1 MNKKNDSIY
10 TAIRIEGGLLS
21 TSLLDTLR
29 HYGLPGQ
36 VPADYGIEKGLKLA
50 DELGRYWRIAQARWE
65 QFTDLRARSDI
76 DRNKL
81 AVEDW
86 LSPLFTR
93 VLGFEI
99 EKSTSPASIGE
110 RLFPVTHT
118 ACNGVVPLVL
128 TRDDQTLDKGDPLY
142 GQEGR
147 KRSPMGLAQ
156 EYLNAEDNCL
166 WAMVSNGLTLRLLRD
181 NPAMTRP
188 AYVEV
193 DLERI
198 FSEELYVDFT
208 VFWLLLHG
216 SRFLPRD
223 TTPNSC
229 YLEQWRDQGQTDGER
244 VLGQLRYGVTD
255 ALRLLGTGFV
265 SHPGNKAL
273 RAAIQSG
280 ELTTDRFFQ
289 ELLRLI
295 YRFLFLLTT
304 EDRDI
309 LLDPDAD
316 VDARNLYRDGYSI
329 SNLRDRARLRRY
341 WDRHEDAWQ
350 QLLISFSGFSAGQPR
365 LGQPAL
371 GGLFAPDQC
380 PVLEQALLANRYLFN
395 ALFKLCWFES
405 DHVLVRIN
413 YRDMDTEELGSVY
426 ESLLELIPQLNV
438 EGQWHF
444 GFMGDEDG
452 EGSTSG
458 HARKL
463 TGSYYTP
470 DVLVQELIQSALEP
484 VISQRLQVNPANPRE
499 ALLNITVCDPACGS
513 GHFLLAA
520 ARRLAA
526 ELARIDAGV
535 DQPSEAD
542 YRHAL
547 RQVVRHCIYGVDM
560 NPLAVELCRTALW
573 LEAIEPGKPLGF
585 LDAHIQLGNSLV
597 GILNPGQIQQGIP
610 AEAYK
615 PLTGD
620 SKPVAAA
627 LKKRNKIDKQQMQL
641 LKAHH
646 TELAVCAGDMEA
658 LPEENLEQVEEK
670 RAAWRAVIQGA
681 ACQDE
686 KQRADLFT
694 SAFFAAKTE
703 ENAERVPTN
712 VELMALE
719 RGEPIS
725 GAMGEQI
732 SELANTHRFFHW
744 FLAFPDVFEE
754 NAGRK
759 GGFDV
764 MLGNPPWDVSQ
775 LSEEEYFSARAPSIA
790 NLSGAKRKKAI
801 EKLEEENLILW
812 EQYQHDKHAIEGR
825 NQFYRS
831 SGRNNLAAKGK
842 LNLYA
847 LFAEH
852 FLQAIGPDGRSGF
865 IVPTGIATD
874 DSTKDYFAAITSGNR
889 LVSLFDLEN
898 REKIFP
904 AVDSRMKFSLLT
916 LGTPEHAATLA
927 FFATQTVQL
936 KDARRRFH
944 ITADEFALINPNT
957 RTCPVF
963 RSERDAELTKKLYR
977 AATVLIREATEDKP
991 EQNPWGVRFSQGLFN
1006 MTSASHL
1013 FRTHE
1018 DLTSTGATETGATWQ
1033 QGDQRWLPL
1042 YEAKM
1047 VHQYDHRWATY
1058 ETDGETSRDCILA
1071 EKQNP
1076 DYHNC
1081 PRYWVDEWQVSLRT
1095 ARAPKP
1101 VIDAAKKEDSAKLTT
1116 ALRTWAAG
1124 AAWLVDDKATAN
1136 KLLQVEPGHQ
1146 GNDLFAGDP
1155 AAIMRGAQA
1164 MASEWPLTE
1173 TEYRQLAAQFEVKGD
1188 VWPLSRKLLEARRPK
1203 YLLGWRDICRSTNER
1218 TVIAGVIPLAA
1229 VGDTFLLMFP
1239 AVDDVRKLAGLLA
1252 DQCSIVHDFVA
1263 RQKIGG
1269 THLKYHMKKQI
1280 TNLPPERYT
1289 QTDLDFIFPRV
1300 LELAYTSHDLK
1311 PFAEDLGYTGEP
1323 FPFDPKRRHQI
1334 KCELDAYYA
1343 RLYQLIRDELCYI
1356 LDPADVMGEDYPSE
1370 TFRVLKKKEIDEFK
1384 AYRTRDV
1391 VLQEFNRLTLAEES
1405 GQPYQSLLNPQPGVA
1420 PQPTYSPI
1428 GVIRHDNDARLA
1440 GFILVLIKT
1449 EQNLSRSQLSLAI
1462 GLVQH
1467 PESAKLNSSDDELS
1481 QLERFSQPF
1490 TGTGNTD
1497 SFDRVQQFLRYLEG
1511 ERAIRV
1517 MDQGKGFKYV
1527 DDGRVSAA
1535 IHIMSETEAVAR
1547 VALDILARKQAAE
1560 AEEGRQDAVDK
1571 IPPKQA

>member
-36 VPADYGIEKGLKLA
+36 GPADYGIEKGLKLA

-76 DRNKL
+76 DRSKL

-86 LSPLFTR
+86 LLPLFTR

-99 EKSTSPASIGE
+99 EESTSPASICE

-128 TRDDQTLDKGDPLY
+128 TRDDQALDKGDPHY

-208 VFWLLLHG
+208 VFWLLFHS
-216 SRFLPRD
+216 SRFIPRD
-223 TTPNSC
+223 ATPNSC
-229 YLEQWRDQGQTDGER
+229 YMEQWRDQGQTDGER

-265 SHPGNKAL
+265 CHPGNKAL
-273 RAAIQSG
+273 RATIQSG
-280 ELTTDRFFQ
+280 ELTTNRFFQ

-309 LLDPDAD
+309 LLDPDAAVD
-316 VDARNLYRDGYSI
+316 VRNLYRDGYSI

-350 QLLISFSGFSAGQPR
+350 QLLISFSGFAAGQPR

-371 GGLFAPDQC
+371 GGLFATDQC
-380 PVLEQALLANRYLFN
+380 PALEQALLANRYLFN
-395 ALFKLCWFES
+395 ALFKLCYFES

-438 EGQWHF
+438 EGQWRF
-444 GFMGDEDG
+444 GFMGDEDV

-470 DVLVQELIQSALEP
+470 DALVQELIQSALVP
-484 VISQRLQVNPANPRE
+484 VIGQRLQANQANPRE
-499 ALLNITVCDPACGS
+499 ALLKITVCDPACGS

-526 ELARIDAGV
+526 ELARIEAGA

-585 LDAHIQLGNSLV
+585 LDAHILVGNSLV
-597 GILNPGQIQQGIP
+597 GVHDPKLLEKGIP
-610 AEAYK
+610 DAAFK
-615 PLTGD
+615 PLTGNNKTVV
-620 SKPVAAA
+620 SA
-627 LKKRNKIDKQQMQL
+627 LKKRNKLNPNQKDLFASHNIQVDVCAAEVTKMPEESLEQIEKKREVWL
-641 LKAHH
+641 
-646 TELAVCAGDMEA
+646 ELTQSAVCQNER
-658 LPEENLEQVEEK
+658 LK
-670 RAAWRAVIQGA
+670 
-681 ACQDE
+681 
-686 KQRADLFT
+686 ADLFT
-694 SAFFAAKTE
+694 AAFFAPKIF

-712 VELMALE
+712 VELAALE
-719 RGEPIS
+719 SGEAIS
-725 GAMGEQI
+725 VGMREHI
-732 SELANTHRFFHW
+732 TKLAERNRFFHW
-744 FLAFPDVFEE
+744 FLAFPEVFEE
-754 NAGRK
+754 ANGLR

-764 MLGNPPWDVSQ
+764 VLGNPPWDVSQ
-775 LSEEEYFSARAPSIA
+775 FSEEEFFSPILPELAKLKGARRRAKIEQLKNENPALWKRYSAAKGDVESI
-790 NLSGAKRKKAI
+790 NNSMRSCGRFRLS
-801 EKLEEENLILW
+801 
-812 EQYQHDKHAIEGR
+812 
-825 NQFYRS
+825 
-831 SGRNNLAAKGK
+831 AKGK

-847 LFAEH
+847 LFTELAYELLNREG
-852 FLQAIGPDGRSGF
+852 FSGL
-865 IVPTGIATD
+865 VVQSGLATD
-874 DSTKDYFAAITSGNR
+874 NSTKDLFFYFLSNGVLKSFFEFVNEGFFLGAGQGHMVRFALVTLGN
-889 LVSLFDLEN
+889 SKDN
-898 REKIFP
+898 NP
-904 AVDSRMKFSLLT
+904 ATFVFQAKEINELRNVERKLT
-916 LGTPEHAATLA
+916 LTL
-927 FFATQTVQL
+927 
-936 KDARRRFH
+936 DA
-944 ITADEFALINPNT
+944 ISLINPNT
-957 RTCPVF
+957 KNCPIF
-963 RSERDAELTKKLYR
+963 RSKKDLFVTEKIYKKAGVLLLEGIG
-977 AATVLIREATEDKP
+977 AAG
-991 EQNPWGVRFSQGLFN
+991 NPWSAAFSQGLFN
-1006 MTSASHL
+1006 SSSDSHL
-1013 FRTHE
+1013 FLE
-1018 DLTSTGATETGATWQ
+1018 KKEVLDEGATIDGNTMLFE
-1033 QGDQRWLPL
+1033 DVCFYPL

-1047 VHQYDHRWATY
+1047 AYIYNHRHGDFDDV
-1058 ETDGETSRDCILA
+1058 ERKKRPHKLPSIP
-1071 EKQNP
+1071 KQRLCNSGYCVQP
-1076 DYHNC
+1076 Y
-1081 PRYWVDEWQVSLRT
+1081 YWVN
-1095 ARAPKP
+1095 
-1101 VIDAAKKEDSAKLTT
+1101 KEN
-1116 ALRTWAAG
+1116 
-1124 AAWLVDDKATAN
+1124 V
-1136 KLLQVEPGHQ
+1136 VEKIPNNWRHKW
-1146 GNDLFAGDP
+1146 F
-1155 AAIMRGAQA
+1155 
-1164 MASEWPLTE
+1164 
-1173 TEYRQLAAQFEVKGD
+1173 
-1188 VWPLSRKLLEARRPK
+1188 
-1203 YLLGWRDICRSTNER
+1203 LGWRDVTDARASVR
-1218 TVIAGVIPLAA
+1218 TTIACIIPMSA
-1229 VGDTFLLMFP
+1229 VSDTFLLMYP
-1239 AVDDVRKLAGLLA
+1239 GEEIRVPYMVCLYANL
-1252 DQCSIVHDFVA
+1252 CSLTLDYAA
-1263 RQKIGG
+1263 RQKVGG
-1269 THLKYHMKKQI
+1269 LHMKYNVMKQLPI
-1280 TNLPPERYT
+1280 LPPSIYA
-1289 QTDLDFIFPRV
+1289 QADLDYIVPRV
-1300 LELAYTSHDLK
+1300 LELTYTSYDLK
-1311 PFAEDLGYTGEP
+1311 PFAEDLGYDGEP
-1323 FPFDPKRRHQI
+1323 FPFDPERRHQI

-1343 RLYQLIRDELCYI
+1343 KLYGLSRDELRYI

-1370 TFRVLKKKEIDEFK
+1370 TFRVLKKKEIKEFK
-1384 AYRTRDV
+1384 AYRTRNV
-1391 VLQEFNRLTLAEES
+1391 VVREFDRLNLAVGS
-1405 GQPYQSLLNPQPGVA
+1405 GQAYQSLLNPQPGVVL
-1420 PQPTYSPI
+1420 QPTYSPI

-1497 SFDRVQQFLRYLEG
+1497 SFDRVQQFLSYLES
-1511 ERAIRV
+1511 EKAIRV
-1517 MDQGKGFKYV
+1517 VDQGNGFKYV
-1527 DDGRVSAA
+1527 DDDRVSAA
-1535 IHIMSETEAVAR
+1535 IHITSEIEAVAR
-1547 VALDILARKQAAE
+1547 VVLDILARKQAAE
-1560 AEEGRQDAVDK
+1560 TEEGRQDAVEK